1 MGRMGERFR
10 EESFGLVFLELIID
24 REFVSYSSYFLKRQQ
39 QQQQQQQRQ
48 QASQTAG
55 SLGTPI
61 AADPPSHDNSPT
73 AASSGVELDNLGSA
87 ANPNDISTTPK
98 MSSTTSPGGQPSA
111 PKTPSVAD
119 TVLPQTASPAA
130 AAATASDAAP
140 GQSPANEL
148 KPVPPSIQITLL
160 LITGARHPYKIDE
173 RYLRKRD
180 VSFTDNDPF
189 TISVY
194 TLKELIW
201 KDWRE
206 EWEPRPTNPSSIRLI
221 QFGRLL
227 EDKAQLKDC
236 RFNTDSPN
244 VLHMSVKPQEVV
256 DDEDAAKAKH
266 GLGNGREGSLRSTG
280 CRCVIL

>member
-1 MGRMGERFR
+1 MA
-10 EESFGLVFLELIID
+10 
-24 REFVSYSSYFLKRQQ
+24 SSTDS
-39 QQQQQQQRQ
+39 QQQQRQ
-48 QASQTAG
+48 TAQTIG
-55 SLGTPI
+55 SPDTAIG
-61 AADPPSHDNSPT
+61 ADPSGHSDNST
-73 AASSGVELDNLGSA
+73 AVVPGVELNNLGSA
-87 ANPNDISTTPK
+87 GNFNDVGTPTTALM
-98 MSSTTSPGGQPSA
+98 MSSTTSPGRQSSA
-111 PKTPSVAD
+111 SAQNRD
-119 TVLPQTASPAA
+119 QTASAEPSSPTAADPAPPRTPP
-130 AAATASDAAP
+130 ATATAPDAAP
-140 GQSPANEL
+140 SQSPTKEL
-148 KPVPPSIQITLL
+148 KPTLPSIQITLL

-180 VSFTDNDPF
+180 VNFADNDPF

-206 EWEPRPTNPSSIRLI
+206 EWEPRPTSPSSIRLI

-236 RFNTDSPN
+236 RFNADSPN

-266 GLGNGREGSLRSTG
+266 GLGSGRERSLRSTS